1 MKQLELTLSES
12 EAKIV
17 LEALMKRE
25 EEMAKICRSSEDE
38 DIVADTGSDLIELR
52 LLLKPL
58 REQAVAMFGSGVMN
72 FSRKPL

>member
-25 EEMAKICRSSEDE
+25 EEMAEICRSSEDE
-38 DIVADTGSDLIELR
+38 DMVADTGNDLIELR

-58 REQAVAMFGSGVMN
+58 QERAVAVFGSGVMN
-72 FSRKPL
+72 FSRELL